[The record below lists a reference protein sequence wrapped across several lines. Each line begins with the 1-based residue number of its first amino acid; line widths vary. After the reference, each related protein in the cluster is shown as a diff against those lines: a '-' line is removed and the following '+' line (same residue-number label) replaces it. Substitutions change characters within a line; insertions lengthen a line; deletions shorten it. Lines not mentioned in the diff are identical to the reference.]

1 MTALFCHIFLFSLL
15 AYANCKDAKARQD
28 AVNSDLVLTNVERK
42 VDISTHLAK
51 ISSSITIENTGKSSV
66 GFLLYA
72 VEPSL
77 QENLS
82 FLGASVSY
90 VLSTCSDSH
99 LLSYLQKITGPVGYL
114 AWRSAI

>member
-1 MTALFCHIFLFSLL
+1 MAALFRHIFLFSLL
-15 AYANCKDAKARQD
+15 ALANCKDAKARQD

-66 GFLLYA
+66 GFFLYA

-77 QENLS
+77 QDNLS
-82 FLGASVSY
+82 FLGASVS
-90 VLSTCSDSH
+90 L
-99 LLSYLQKITGPVGYL
+99 
-114 AWRSAI
+114 